1 LRITGAAGVFAQ
13 HFGLR
18 PDRPTRTLLEDTS
31 AAFSALPYENL
42 TKLIVKLS
50 GASGACRLR
59 RPLRVIEDHVSKGTG
74 GTCFSLTSSL
84 VEILTAFGFDARPVM
99 GDMRHGRD
107 IHCAALVE
115 APFGLFLLDP
125 GYLVG
130 SPVPLGRGAARV
142 RVGSA
147 DLVYDPVSPSRVTM
161 LSPGAGGLELRCT
174 LKLERL
180 RPEEFEEHWQ
190 RSFDA
195 PGMNS
200 LHLCR
205 VDGSDRLYAH
215 NRNLRIDGAA
225 GRRNLKLGDGWAG
238 QVSGAFGIDGAV
250 AQTAFGLW
258 TESRRDR

>member
-1 LRITGAAGVFAQ
+1 MK
-13 HFGLR
+13 

-31 AAFSALPYENL
+31 EAFSTLPYENL
-42 TKLIVKLS
+42 TKLIAKMS
-50 GASGACRLR
+50 GASGADRLR
-59 RPLRVIEDHVSKGTG
+59 RPLRVMEDHVSNGTG
-74 GTCFSLTSSL
+74 GTCFSLTSTL

-99 GDMRHGRD
+99 GDMRHGPD

-115 APFGLFLLDP
+115 APFGSFILDP

-130 SPVPLGRGAARV
+130 APVPLGDGASRA

-147 DLVYDPVSPSRVTM
+147 ELVYERVTPSLVRM
-161 LSPGAGGLELRCT
+161 CAMGVDGPEPRCT
-174 LKLERL
+174 LKLGRL
-180 RPEEFEEHWQ
+180 RPEEFEQHWQ

-215 NRNLRIDGAA
+215 NRNMRIDGAA
-225 GRRNLKLGDGWAG
+225 GRRNLKLGDGWAA
-238 QVSGAFGIDGAV
+238 QVSSAFGIDGAV
-250 AQTAFGLW
+250 AQAALELW
-258 TESRRDR
+258 SGSRRGR